1 MVCLGQLGRRV
12 SSRRIVVYAM
22 SKMIDVDKVQE
33 ALNRA
38 AVTEDRAGR
47 FRLEARMPRVNSS
60 MMTEVGYDDG
70 RAELDITFVGGKTY
84 RYFEVPPGV
93 YDGLLDSESK
103 GEFFNENIKDAY
115 RYSEVVGRPKK

>member
-1 MVCLGQLGRRV
+1 MVCLGQFGRRV

-60 MMTEVGYDDG
+60 MMT
-70 RAELDITFVGGKTY
+70 
-84 RYFEVPPGV
+84 
-93 YDGLLDSESK
+93 
-103 GEFFNENIKDAY
+103 
-115 RYSEVVGRPKK
+115 